1 MRMAIALIFTV
12 GFIVSTSPSFAQGSC
27 EGYCTKRCAAAQQKS
42 YCMGQCVPAC
52 NARSKKK

>member
-1 MRMAIALIFTV
+1 MAIALIFTV